1 MAAGGAPTVTVKYR
15 VYAREMSVR
24 TNWVEADFAMIN
36 GAPTFLTLAGAANR
50 PHEVVIEPARG
61 WRTSM
66 TSLPAMSGGNHRYRA
81 ADYDELVDSPILIGN
96 PAVYEFSVDDK
107 KHYLVNIGEAGVFD
121 GAKAAKDLEAVFREQ
136 RRFWG
141 SLPYD
146 RYLVMNVLTAVPG
159 QIPGGGLEHKNSTM
173 LITGR
178 WATRTRQSYLA
189 WLELASHEIFHAWNV
204 KRLRPVELGPF
215 DYENE
220 NFTRSLW
227 VVEGV
232 TDYYGELLV
241 HRAGLSSQV
250 EYLDALANKIEEI
263 QTTPGRAVQS
273 AELASQDAWIKY
285 YRPDE
290 NSPNSSVSYYTK
302 GSVLGFLLDARIRKA
317 TSGAKSLDDVM
328 RAAYQKFSGAKGYTP
343 DEFRAVAEQ
352 VAGMSLASFWDAGV
366 EGTAEVD
373 YTEALDLFG
382 LRFRPVEAPRADRAR
397 PRMARCHHP
406 QRRRP
411 AGGVAGPARRTR
423 DRCRAQRG
431 RRDHR
436 HRRLPR
442 ARRSAG
448 RPARSVQTGR
458 QGHAARGAA
467 RSVDENRVRVRRRA
481 GPAVASRGRSRRHR
495 DRPAA
500 ARSVAQAAGMNFDP
514 QYIDQVLN
522 ENFEDAKALF
532 LPPLMAIQ
540 YAHLVMLA
548 DRGIVVRRR
557 CPDAAR
563 RASIRSRVDDV
574 RATPYDGRCEDLFF
588 HVERLIVQA
597 CGEEAAG
604 RLHTA
609 RSRNDID
616 MTMYRLR
623 QREFI
628 LSLIEVTLDLREA
641 LIGLADRHRETL
653 LAALTHTQPAQPT
666 TIAHYMLAVIEQLER
681 DAGRLRAAF
690 ASTNR
695 SPLGAC
701 AITGTGF
708 PIDRQRRAICS
719 GSTARPATPTAASRP
734 SITCSRARRPP
745 QSCSPGSAGSCRT
758 CCSGAPRSSA
768 ISGWPTASS
777 SRAASCRRSAT
788 RLRWSMRAPS
798 AARRSDRRAPFS

>member
-1 MAAGGAPTVTVKYR
+1 MRNMVARKPALLPFLFFMQITLSAAAQTAPEPIRYTLAFPAPHTHYVDVTAVVPTDRRPEVELMMAVWTPGSYLIREYERNVESVTATGDGGRAVAIEKSDKNRWRVAAAGAATVTVKYR

-66 TSLPAMSGGNHRYRA
+66 TSLPAMPGGNHRYRA

-96 PAVYEFSVDDK
+96 PAVYEFSIDDK

-173 LITGR
+173 LIAGR

-241 HRAGLSSQV
+241 HRAGLSSQL

-290 NSPNSSVSYYTK
+290 NSSNSSVSYYTK

-317 TSGAKSLDDVM
+317 TNGAKSLDDVM
-328 RAAYQKFSGAKGYTP
+328 RAAYQRFSGAKGYTP

-352 VAGMSLASFWDAGV
+352 VAGTSLASFWDAGV

-382 LRFRPVEAPRADRAR
+382 LRFRPVEAPRADRPGRAWLG
-397 PRMARCHHP
+397 AT
-406 QRRRP
+406 
-411 AGGVAGPARRTR
+411 TR
-423 DRCRAQRG
+423 
-431 RRDHR
+431 
-436 HRRLPR
+436 
-442 ARRSAG
+442 
-448 RPARSVQTGR
+448 
-458 QGHAARGAA
+458 
-467 RSVDENRVRVRRRA
+467 N
-481 GPAVASRGRSRRHR
+481 
-495 DRPAA
+495 
-500 ARSVAQAAGMNFDP
+500 
-514 QYIDQVLN
+514 
-522 ENFEDAKALF
+522 
-532 LPPLMAIQ
+532 
-540 YAHLVMLA
+540 
-548 DRGIVVRRR
+548 
-557 CPDAAR
+557 
-563 RASIRSRVDDV
+563 
-574 RATPYDGRCEDLFF
+574 
-588 HVERLIVQA
+588 
-597 CGEEAAG
+597 
-604 RLHTA
+604 
-609 RSRNDID
+609 
-616 MTMYRLR
+616 
-623 QREFI
+623 
-628 LSLIEVTLDLREA
+628 
-641 LIGLADRHRETL
+641 
-653 LAALTHTQPAQPT
+653 
-666 TIAHYMLAVIEQLER
+666 
-681 DAGRLRAAF
+681 DAGRLVVSQVRRDGPATAAGLNVDDEIIAIDDFRVRADQLAPRLDQYKPGDKVTLLVARRDQLTKIEF
-690 ASTNR
+690 EF
-695 SPLGAC
+695 GAEP
-701 AITGTGF
+701 ARQWRLEVDPGATETGL
-708 PIDRQRRAICS
+708 RQRDRWLK
-719 GSTARPATPTAASRP
+719 
-734 SITCSRARRPP
+734 P
-745 QSCSPGSAGSCRT
+745 QT
-758 CCSGAPRSSA
+758 
-768 ISGWPTASS
+768 
-777 SRAASCRRSAT
+777 
-788 RLRWSMRAPS
+788 
-798 AARRSDRRAPFS
+798 